1 MTPEKNPGNLLFVL
15 ICSNQ
20 IFDRNSKYTY
30 ITKCRYKFA
39 AIWKK
44 NCEKKKSVFV
54 ASGLDVWSDEQVT
67 YTGKAIILGTETQSE
82 VHFEELIR

>member
-1 MTPEKNPGNLLFVL
+1 M
-15 ICSNQ
+15 
-20 IFDRNSKYTY
+20 
-30 ITKCRYKFA
+30 
-39 AIWKK
+39 KK
-44 NCEKKKSVFV
+44 KLWEKKSVFV